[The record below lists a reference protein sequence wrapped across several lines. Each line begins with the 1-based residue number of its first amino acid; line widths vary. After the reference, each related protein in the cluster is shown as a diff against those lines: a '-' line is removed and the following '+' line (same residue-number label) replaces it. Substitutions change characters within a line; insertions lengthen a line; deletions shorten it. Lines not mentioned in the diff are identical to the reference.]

1 MREIWCSEDWWKFK
15 QCQNI
20 SFNLKEMYVLI
31 NMNQQKEP
39 LIILWFSGVVVL
51 SVYIYVQ

>member
-1 MREIWCSEDWWKFK
+1 MREIWCSADWWKFK
-15 QCQNI
+15 QCQKI
-20 SFNLKEMYVLI
+20 SLILKEMYVLI

-39 LIILWFSGVVVL
+39 LIILWFSRVVVL

>member
-1 MREIWCSEDWWKFK
+1 MREIWCSADWWKFK
-15 QCQNI
+15 QCQKI
-20 SFNLKEMYVLI
+20 SLILKEMYVLI